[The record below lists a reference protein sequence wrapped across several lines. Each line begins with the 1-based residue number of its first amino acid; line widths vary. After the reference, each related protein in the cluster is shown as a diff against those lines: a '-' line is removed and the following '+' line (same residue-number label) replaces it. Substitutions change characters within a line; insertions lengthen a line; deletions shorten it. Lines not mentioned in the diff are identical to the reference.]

1 MQTVTNYEI
10 SRLKQLANNNSSD
23 GSSNSKTYEDLL
35 ERRRRGEPLQ
45 HIEGGVYFFDIYIE
59 VNQDVLIPRPETE
72 FLVEEIINRVKRPKK
87 IIDVGTGSGCIG
99 LALAKYF
106 KDAEVHLTDISAGA
120 LLKAEENSKNNN
132 IKASVYKSDL
142 LYDVNDTNFDL
153 VVANLPYIPSEEIQ
167 SLPNEILHYEPLLAL
182 DGGREGLDYIIQL
195 IENAKTKLRADGL
208 LALEIDSRFGNK
220 VKDLVKNYKGVELV
234 QDLTG
239 RDRYVFA
246 TR

>member
-1 MQTVTNYEI
+1 MI
-10 SRLKQLANNNSSD
+10 KH
-23 GSSNSKTYEDLL
+23 TY
-35 ERRRRGEPLQ
+35 
-45 HIEGGVYFFDIYIE
+45 
-59 VNQDVLIPRPETE
+59 
-72 FLVEEIINRVKRPKK
+72 
-87 IIDVGTGSGCIG
+87 
-99 LALAKYF
+99 
-106 KDAEVHLTDISAGA
+106 
-120 LLKAEENSKNNN
+120 KNNN
-132 IKASVYKSDL
+132 IKARVYKSDL

-220 VKDLVKNYKGVELV
+220 VKDLVNNYTGVELI